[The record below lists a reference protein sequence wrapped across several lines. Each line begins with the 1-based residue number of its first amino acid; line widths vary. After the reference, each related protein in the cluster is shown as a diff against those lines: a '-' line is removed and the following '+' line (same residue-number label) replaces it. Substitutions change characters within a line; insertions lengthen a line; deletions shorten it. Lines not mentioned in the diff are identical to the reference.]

1 MTPSTFEGQ
10 ELVRG
15 GGPSRGLAQSRVMV
29 FCAKTTP
36 CWKPAGMGEVA
47 CVLIVEAYW
56 RVWYEFG
63 GGQEAAA
70 EGV

>member
-1 MTPSTFEGQ
+1 MGALTPSTFEGW

-15 GGPSRGLAQSRVMV
+15 VDFHVVRHSHVSQA
-29 FCAKTTP
+29 TP
-36 CWKPAGMGEVA
+36 CQQPAGMGEVA